1 MTPQERTSQGM
12 DPLSARAV
20 LHEIRG
26 DLYQYICSP
35 TGRDYVKLRFYRN
48 FSLLQPLTSLKIPTC
63 RDHDEKEPTGDL
75 CRLLTK
81 YEELVY
87 DALDEIEA
95 GKEDEIIASLNDGSL
110 AEIHKEID
118 VFLKAAVDSG
128 FEGRTFGQ
136 DETLQAQATA
146 LFTIIELIGAVA
158 VLFPGVFVSIGVPA
172 TLAKSIPMLT
182 HINKVYP
189 GVQMVLD
196 KKDDIMILVGTMA
209 AFAGGMQKSATQLL
223 QQRAADENV
232 QNITIIDETGK
243 SISASE
249 LVQYALDLQNQTGN
263 SEQVHG
269 ASESE
274 EVPGAEP
281 DQDIF
286 KKITGLMDSIKKPVG
301 ESFKTVDQL
310 AHQGI
315 TARMEDVSRGKEFV
329 LQVPLTISDVGV
341 RVGTDFSD
349 KMREL
354 SEKVGFIRGNDA
366 PEDKEP

>member
-1 MTPQERTSQGM
+1 M
-12 DPLSARAV
+12 DSLSARAV
-20 LHEIRG
+20 LQEIRG

-35 TGRDYVKLRFYRN
+35 PSRGSVKIRFYEN

-63 RDHDEKEPTGDL
+63 KDNNEKEPTGDL
-75 CRLLTK
+75 CKLLTK
-81 YEELVY
+81 YEDLVY
-87 DALDEIEA
+87 AALDEIDT
-95 GKEDEIIASLNDGSL
+95 GKEHEVIASLNNGSL
-110 AEIHKEID
+110 AESHQKID
-118 VFLKAAVDSG
+118 SYLKAAVDSG
-128 FEGRTFGQ
+128 YEGIPFGE
-136 DETLQAQATA
+136 DETLKAQVTA
-146 LFTIIELIGAVA
+146 LLTIIEIIGAVA

-172 TLAKSIPMLT
+172 TLAKSIPMIT

-232 QNITIIDETGK
+232 QNIIIIDETGK

-249 LVQYALDLQNQTGN
+249 LVQYALDLQNQTRD
-263 SEQVHG
+263 SEGVHG
-269 ASESE
+269 ALESE
-274 EVPGAEP
+274 EVTGTEP

-301 ESFKTVDQL
+301 ESFKTVDL
-310 AHQGI
+310 VAHQGI
-315 TARMEDVSRGKEFV
+315 AARMEDVSRGKEYV

-341 RVGTDFSD
+341 RVGTDISD

-354 SEKVGFIRGNDA
+354 SEKVGFIREKDVT
-366 PEDKEP
+366 EDKEP